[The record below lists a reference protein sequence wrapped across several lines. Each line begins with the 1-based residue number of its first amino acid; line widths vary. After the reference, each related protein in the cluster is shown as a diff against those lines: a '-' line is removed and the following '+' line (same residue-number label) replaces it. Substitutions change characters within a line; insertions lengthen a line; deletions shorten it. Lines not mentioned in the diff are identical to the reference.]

1 MSTIWQQI
9 NNSAALMIETV
20 RQSLVQIRSDEG
32 SIGAGTIWHSDGL
45 IITNAHVVM
54 DRHRQRDLWVT
65 LSNDEDYEAQLLAYD
80 QHADLAALAIDGHDF
95 PTIQIGD
102 SHALKAGQYVMAAGH
117 PWGVVDALTAGIVI
131 GMGAN
136 LPEQFDDR
144 EWLALDMKMRPGHS
158 GGPLVNSAGQLVGIN
173 TLIRG
178 PEVSFAIPVH
188 IVKAFLKESL
198 GQFVESAESDI
209 AAI

>member
-1 MSTIWQQI
+1 
-9 NNSAALMIETV
+9 
-20 RQSLVQIRSDEG
+20 
-32 SIGAGTIWHSDGL
+32 
-45 IITNAHVVM
+45 
-54 DRHRQRDLWVT
+54 
-65 LSNDEDYEAQLLAYD
+65 
-80 QHADLAALAIDGHDF
+80 
-95 PTIQIGD
+95 
-102 SHALKAGQYVMAAGH
+102 MAAGH
-117 PWGVVDALTAGIVI
+117 PWGVVDALTGGVVI

-188 IVKAFLKESL
+188 VVKAFLKDSL
-198 GQFVESAESDI
+198 GQFVEPEPSD
-209 AAI
+209 AVAI